1 LRQTLKHAAANVP
14 YYREQWQERRRLGD
28 DSSVEELANWPVL
41 SKDSLRAGGDAF
53 IADGVT
59 RGSLF
64 ELQTSGTSG
73 TPITTWRS
81 KVTMRAWYA
90 LVEAR
95 WRRWYGVTRRDNW
108 AILGGQEVTPLE
120 RTTPPFWL
128 WNSAGNQ
135 LYLSSLHLKP
145 EHAAAYVAALR
156 KYGVVHI
163 YAYSS
168 SLAQLAG
175 MVLDQGLDAP
185 RLTVAVTNAEGLEP
199 YQREVI
205 AEAFGCAVHTSYGM
219 SEAIAG
225 ASECEH
231 GRLHLWPEAG
241 FVEVLDADD
250 APLAAAESGRLVC
263 TGLLNDAMPLI
274 RYDVGDRGALSEE
287 HASGSICECGRAMP
301 TLARLEGRNTDNLL
315 TPDGRKVFWVN
326 PVLYGQPIHAAQIVQ
341 TARDKLVVKVIPTAG
356 FGQEAETAI
365 RDGLRRRLGDVSVE
379 VVTVDT
385 IASEANGKFRSV
397 VNLVEGGA
405 QTPGATAQAHS

>member
-1 LRQTLKHAAANVP
+1 FGSVYGAYLNYWRYGSAHERLVGEALAREQWSAEHWQTWSAEQLRQMLKHAADNVP
-14 YYREQWQERRRLGD
+14 YYRDQWQQRRRRGD
-28 DSSVEELANWPVL
+28 DSSVDELANWPVL
-41 SKDSLRAGGDAF
+41 SKDSLRGGGEAF
-53 IADGVT
+53 IADGVQ

-73 TPITTWRS
+73 TPITTRRS
-81 KVTMRAWYA
+81 RDTMRAWYA

-145 EHAAAYVAALR
+145 EHAAAYVGALR
-156 KYGVVHI
+156 QYGVVHI
-163 YAYSS
+163 YSYSS

-185 RLTVAVTNAEGLEP
+185 RLKVAVTNAEGLEP

-205 AEAFGCAVHTSYGM
+205 TAAFGCAVHTSYGM

-241 FVEVLDADD
+241 FVEVLGADD
-250 APLAAAESGRLVC
+250 TPLAAGESGRLVC
-263 TGLLNDAMPLI
+263 TGLLNQDMPLI

-287 HASGSICECGRAMP
+287 
-301 TLARLEGRNTDNLL
+301 
-315 TPDGRKVFWVN
+315 
-326 PVLYGQPIHAAQIVQ
+326 
-341 TARDKLVVKVIPTAG
+341 
-356 FGQEAETAI
+356 
-365 RDGLRRRLGDVSVE
+365 
-379 VVTVDT
+379 
-385 IASEANGKFRSV
+385 
-397 VNLVEGGA
+397 
-405 QTPGATAQAHS
+405 PGN